1 MRFHASFLLL
11 LMMIKIKPKTPVPTL
26 PDGPFLICPNHSS
39 FMDIPCLYKLF
50 PDYFTFIG
58 KNEIKKWPLFRIFY
72 TSGMNILV
80 DRSSTASK
88 IKTLK
93 RMTHEI
99 EIGNSLC
106 VFPEG
111 TISKKAPEMN
121 EFKKGA
127 FAIAIKKQVPVLPVV
142 FTSNYK
148 RMQRSGFLSGKA
160 SPGIAD
166 VQILEPVRT
175 TGLEMD
181 DLENLEKKIFVQM
194 QKVLFQSREK

>member
-1 MRFHASFLLL
+1 
-11 LMMIKIKPKTPVPTL
+11 
-26 PDGPFLICPNHSS
+26 
-39 FMDIPCLYKLF
+39 
-50 PDYFTFIG
+50 
-58 KNEIKKWPLFRIFY
+58 
-72 TSGMNILV
+72 
-80 DRSSTASK
+80 
-88 IKTLK
+88 
-93 RMTHEI
+93 MTHEI

>member
-1 MRFHASFLLL
+1 
-11 LMMIKIKPKTPVPTL
+11 
-26 PDGPFLICPNHSS
+26 
-39 FMDIPCLYKLF
+39 
-50 PDYFTFIG
+50 
-58 KNEIKKWPLFRIFY
+58 
-72 TSGMNILV
+72 
-80 DRSSTASK
+80 
-88 IKTLK
+88 
-93 RMTHEI
+93 MTHEI

-181 DLENLEKKIFVQM
+181 SGKSGKENICTNAKGSLSIKGEIKKKRSACCNSFSIPSYKTTF
-194 QKVLFQSREK
+194 LFI